1 MKRLGHSQL
10 KTTMGCITELY
21 RLRDL
26 SSFTVD
32 TLVLLNGA
40 IPSEAAFNQFTRGA
54 LVHSVRLQPIPALAY
69 QYLRGLGSRL
79 FQASPLLAR
88 IRKIGKPTPVR
99 QSDHIS
105 LTNWRRST
113 IYAECFRMAAFN
125 YQMGVLFPAGFQQF
139 GLLMNRKSRDFSCAE
154 QLMLALL
161 QPHVAQALINAQDYA
176 RLWNGIGAI
185 EDAVLLVSS
194 RGRIKDGTPTAL
206 AWLADYFGGT
216 NGRAGLPGPLITW
229 LKRMLSA
236 PPLVPFVQTR
246 NNDRLTIRA
255 MPPLGET
262 ITLVLEE
269 KRAGSS
275 SDLISLGLTPREAEV
290 LFWLSEAK
298 SNWEIGTI
306 LGATTAT
313 IRKHVERILTKLK
326 VENRTAAAAIAFD
339 HFARRA
345 KGGHVVRARQIQ
357 LLCDDGRDAQNTSK
371 YSERRSVC
379 AAAVGE
385 RARR

>member
-10 KTTMGCITELY
+10 KSTMGCITELY

-26 SSFTVD
+26 SSFPID
-32 TLVLLNGA
+32 TLVLLNGV

-79 FQASPLLAR
+79 FQASPLLAQ
-88 IRKIGKPTPVR
+88 IRKLEIPAPVR
-99 QSDHIS
+99 QSDLIS

-125 YQMGVLFPAGFQQF
+125 YQMGVVFRTGFQQF
-139 GLLMNRKSRDFSCAE
+139 GLLMNRKRRDFSDAE
-154 QLMLALL
+154 QQMLALL
-161 QPHVAQALINAQDYA
+161 HPHVAQALINVQDYA
-176 RLWNGIGAI
+176 RLWNGIGVI

-194 RGRIKDGTPTAL
+194 RGRIKHGTPTAL
-206 AWLADYFGGT
+206 AWLAEYFDGT
-216 NGRAGLPGPLITW
+216 NRPAGLPEPLITW

-236 PPLVPFVQTR
+236 PPLIPFVQTR

-255 MPPLGET
+255 LPPLEET

-269 KRAGSS
+269 KRAGSA

-306 LGATTAT
+306 LGAATAT
-313 IRKHVERILTKLK
+313 IRKHVERVLTKLK
-326 VENRTAAAAIAFD
+326 VENRTAAAAVAFD
-339 HFARRA
+339 HFARKTRSRNGNILA
-345 KGGHVVRARQIQ
+345 PKRIES
-357 LLCDDGRDAQNTSK
+357 LCDDSL
-371 YSERRSVC
+371 E
-379 AAAVGE
+379 
-385 RARR
+385 